1 MSIDDAPVL
10 SRAERKRAAILQAA
24 SDVFL
29 ANGYVG
35 ASMDDVAAR
44 AGVSKQ
50 TLYKHFGDK
59 ETLFHELVITTV
71 VTADAARGDE
81 PIVLGDDVEAD
92 LRRFARHL
100 LHGVMQPHVL
110 QLRRVVIAEATR
122 FPRLG
127 REFHDVGLGKTV
139 ARLALTIGD
148 LQDRG
153 VVERRRPGAGRAAP
167 QLAGPVDPAEPG
179 HAPRRRPWGRR
190 RGARPLRRRRRRR
203 LPPGLRPA
211 RQIRLSQ
218 SSGKGGPP
226 AA

>member
-1 MSIDDAPVL
+1 MPVVSIDDAPVP

-139 ARLALTIGD
+139 ARLALTIGE

-153 VVERRRPGAGRAAP
+153 VVDVADPELAAQHLNWLVLSIPLNRAMLLGDDHGVAAEELDRYADAGVAAFLRAYAP
-167 QLAGPVDPAEPG
+167 PV
-179 HAPRRRPWGRR
+179 R
-190 RGARPLRRRRRRR
+190 
-203 LPPGLRPA
+203 
-211 RQIRLSQ
+211 
-218 SSGKGGPP
+218 SG
-226 AA
+226 

>member
-1 MSIDDAPVL
+1 VPVVSIDDAPVP

-50 TLYKHFGDK
+50 TLYKRFGDK

-71 VTADAARGDE
+71 VTADAARGDG

-92 LRRFARHL
+92 LRVFARHL

-139 ARLALTIGD
+139 ARLALTIGE

-153 VVERRRPGAGRAAP
+153 VVDVADPELAAQHLNWLVLSIPLNRAMLLGNDHGVAAEQLDRYADAGVVAFLRAYAP
-167 QLAGPVDPAEPG
+167 PVT
-179 HAPRRRPWGRR
+179 
-190 RGARPLRRRRRRR
+190 
-203 LPPGLRPA
+203 
-211 RQIRLSQ
+211 
-218 SSGKGGPP
+218 SG
-226 AA
+226 

>member
-1 MSIDDAPVL
+1 MPVVSIDDAPVP

-148 LQDRG
+148 LQARG
-153 VVERRRPGAGRAAP
+153 VVDVADPELAAQHLNWLVLSIPLNRAMLLGDDHGVTAEELDRYADAGVAAFLRAYAP
-167 QLAGPVDPAEPG
+167 PV
-179 HAPRRRPWGRR
+179 R
-190 RGARPLRRRRRRR
+190 
-203 LPPGLRPA
+203 
-211 RQIRLSQ
+211 
-218 SSGKGGPP
+218 SG
-226 AA
+226 